1 MEMTMKFV
9 SAFAL
14 VGALLV
20 AGCDTVTPTP
30 GTVSVGSVTP
40 TPPIATRSVTN
51 VSSATLTERQ
61 INPQRPRDCPRYV
74 VDPDDPCY

>member
-20 AGCDTVTPTP
+20 AGCDTVTPVRT
-30 GTVSVGSVTP
+30 TVSVGSVAVPQP
-40 TPPIATRSVTN
+40 TSRSVAV
-51 VSSATLTERQ
+51 VSSTALTERQ